1 MLQAL
6 AAIGNDHAPPS
17 MTDISTASPKLQT
30 HAPLDVHMG
39 YSQLDLV
46 HAGGWVGMIKLA
58 PLLAARGINWT
69 IWCCS
74 TNPEVVPP
82 CDGFRIGHAP
92 PSTSPQLQNSDH
104 AAIEAAIQAAIES
117 RTQGRGCVVIAGS
130 YGLRSMPMMLR
141 AMLRGVRFIRDG
153 QIMPDPL
160 PKDWWPRIKQ
170 RINEL
175 LLTFPTAAHFA
186 LSQELGRAYAS
197 RYRAPDSRIFVVRNG
212 ADTRRFSPVSPD
224 EKSALREKLGLPLNR
239 PLVLFCGGL
248 IRRKGVD
255 VLLKAWAQVQ
265 RAHPSAVLV
274 MRGSIGARATFV
286 TAAHI
291 NEQASFTEQLYVLK
305 EALPRPDDVIFA
317 GHGPDVESYYR
328 CADLFVFPSRLEGLP
343 FAVIEAM
350 SCGLPC
356 IVAPFT
362 GIPRDG
368 EELGRDGEH
377 HVRTTHVPEEMA
389 GQVIEMLENPAR
401 AHMMGSAARLW
412 IEETQDFD
420 KVADIWAAAYR
431 SVAGDP
437 S

>member
-1 MLQAL
+1 
-6 AAIGNDHAPPS
+6 
-17 MTDISTASPKLQT
+17 MTDITTASSESHT
-30 HAPLDVHMG
+30 RAPLDVHMG

-58 PLLAARGINWT
+58 PLLAARGIHWT

-74 TNPEVVPP
+74 TNPEVVPA
-82 CDGFRIGHAP
+82 CEGFQIGHAP
-92 PSTSPQLQNSDH
+92 PSREPHFKDSDH
-104 AAIEAAIQAAIES
+104 AAIEAAIKAAIQS
-117 RTQGRGCVVIAGS
+117 RAQGRGCVVIAGS

-141 AMLRGVRFIRDG
+141 AMLQGVRFIRDG

-160 PKDWWPRIKQ
+160 PEGWWPSLKHRV
-170 RINEL
+170 NEL

-224 EKSALREKLGLPLNR
+224 EKRALRKKLGLPPDR

-255 VLLKAWAQVQ
+255 VLLKAWTQVQ
-265 RAHPSAVLV
+265 RAHPTAVLV

-291 NEQASFTEQLYVLK
+291 NEQASFTEHLYDLK
-305 EALPRPDDVIFA
+305 EALPRPEDVIFA

-356 IVAPFT
+356 VVAPFT

-377 HVRTTHVPEEMA
+377 HLRTTHVPDEMA
-389 GQVIEMLENPAR
+389 GRVIEMLEDPTR
-401 AHMMGSAARLW
+401 AQKMGAAARRW

-420 KVADIWAAAYR
+420 TVADIWAAAYR
-431 SVAGDP
+431 SVADSDCQRFAGGQ
-437 S
+437 